1 MKIAITGGK
10 GGTGKSTI
18 ATALAGELAKTKKV
32 LLVDLDVD
40 CPNDELILSIRKKK
54 VKDVKTMVPK
64 FNQKKCIKCGT
75 CSKVCKEKAIVFV
88 EGRFPI
94 LVPDQC
100 TGCKACKISCPA
112 GAISEEKQVIGYIF
126 EGKKGNID
134 FVGGEIKPGI
144 EESSLVVNGVKDFI
158 KDREKD
164 YEHVIIDTAAGM
176 HCPVIAALLGAEL
189 GIAVTE
195 PTPLGKHDSGLIL
208 ELMKKLKIKSKIIL
222 NRADIASKK
231 EIKNLS
237 RKYQAEIIA
246 EIPFRKE
253 IAEQYAQG
261 EEIKIP
267 EIKGLINKIIK
278 KGAE

>member
-18 ATALAGELAKTKKV
+18 ATALARELAKTKKV

-40 CPNDELILSIRKKK
+40 CPNDDLILSIEKKK
-54 VKDVKTMVPK
+54 VKDVKTMIPK
-64 FNQKKCIKCGT
+64 FDQKKCIQCGI
-75 CSKVCKEKAIVFV
+75 CSKVCREKAIVFV
-88 EGRFPI
+88 NDKFPI

-100 TGCKACKISCPA
+100 TGCKACKIACPT

-134 FVGGEIKPGI
+134 FVGGEIKLGI

-158 KDREKD
+158 RDKEAD
-164 YEHVIIDTAAGM
+164 YEYVILDTAAGM
-176 HCPVIAALLGAEL
+176 HCPVIAALLGVDL

-195 PTPLGKHDSGLIL
+195 PTPLGEHDSGLIL
-208 ELMKKLKIKSKIIL
+208 ELMKRLKIKSKIIL
-222 NRADIASKK
+222 NRADIADKK

-237 RKYQAEIIA
+237 RKYRAEIIA
-246 EIPFRKE
+246 EVPFRKE
-253 IAEQYAQG
+253 IAKQYAQG

-267 EIKGLINKIIK
+267 EMKELIDKIIK
-278 KGAE
+278 S